1 MDFSQLPPWYV
12 LLLTGVAGAAQLGV
26 ILAVIVAA
34 IRSWEETRAAWR
46 PGLVLAGVAAAMA
59 VPNRVVGAMYTDVSA
74 MLPFL
79 PTQDQEPIQA
89 LIVALP
95 GMAFGVAIAVGLY
108 AAHYAL
114 TLRLDSGQAHPFPA
128 LTGQAHPYRGWGIA
142 LVIGLGAG
150 LLSTALFRLLEIE
163 VGELMELA
171 QDLTPG
177 LDREAWWFS
186 WLVVLPWT
194 LTAAIQEELMFRG
207 VVQRFLAR
215 WFGRGELGGWA
226 AIVVTSLFWACLHAP
241 NTTAMGFKLVQIFL
255 LGLIFG
261 ALARKRGVEAS
272 IVAHMSLN
280 LAATALELTL

>member
-12 LLLTGVAGAAQLGV
+12 LALTGLAGAAQLGV

-34 IRSWEETRAAWR
+34 IRAWPETRGAWR
-46 PGLVLAGVAAAMA
+46 PGLMLAGLAAALGI
-59 VPNRVVGAMYTDVSA
+59 PNRIVGAMYTDVSA

-79 PTQDQEPIQA
+79 PAQDQEPVEA

-95 GMAFGVAIAVGLY
+95 GMVFGVAIGVALY
-108 AAHYAL
+108 GAHYAL
-114 TLRLDSGQAHPFPA
+114 TLKLGSGQAHPFPL
-128 LTGQAHPYRGWGIA
+128 LTGQSQPTRGWGLA
-142 LVIGLGAG
+142 LALGVGAG
-150 LLSTALFRLLEIE
+150 LLSTALFRLLAIE

-171 QDLTPG
+171 EDLTPG
-177 LDREAWWFS
+177 LDREAWWFN

-194 LTAAIQEELMFRG
+194 LAAAIQEELMFRG

-215 WFGRGELGGWA
+215 WFGRGEVGGWL
-226 AIVVTSLFWACLHAP
+226 AIVATSLFWACLHAP
-241 NTTAMGFKLVQIFL
+241 NTSAMGFKLVQIFL

-272 IVAHMSLN
+272 ILAHMSLN
-280 LAATALELTL
+280 FAATALELAL